1 MSDVSFLLKF
11 DGCSKGNPG
20 LSGSGAVIYELEK
33 EIWADYLFIGEKE
46 TNNIAEYNGLIMGL
60 EQASKLNIKNLIVQG
75 DSLLVINQMTG
86 LYKCKSENLVGL
98 YNKSKDLE
106 RNFDKIEYCHIYR
119 NKNKR
124 ADELS
129 NIAVEKYIP
138 SPDK

>member
-1 MSDVSFLLKF
+1 MSDMHFLLKF

-60 EQASKLNIKNLIVQG
+60 EQASKLDIKNLIVQG
-75 DSLLVINQMTG
+75 DSLLVINHMTG
-86 LYKCKSENLVGL
+86 LYKCKSENLIGL
-98 YNKSKDLE
+98 YNKSKELE
-106 RNFDKIEYCHIYR
+106 RKFDKIEYCHIYR

-129 NIAVEKYIP
+129 NIAVEKYIINH
-138 SPDK
+138 K